1 MDMKRRHGVSMTGEE
16 VRVALAALNL
26 DTEPHKA
33 ARIFDH
39 HVRSIWRWQVSG
51 APPHIALAFDELLA
65 GRIPERGVKYLL
77 RRIGRSRD
85 DGSRYQRAPQ

>member
-1 MDMKRRHGVSMTGEE
+1 M
-16 VRVALAALNL
+16 ALAALDL
-26 DTEPHKA
+26 EHDPHRV

-39 HVRSIWRWQVSG
+39 HVRSVFRWKADG
-51 APPHIALAFDELLA
+51 APPHIALALDELLA

-85 DGSRYQRAPQ
+85 DGNRYRHRLHAEVDRDLFGVL